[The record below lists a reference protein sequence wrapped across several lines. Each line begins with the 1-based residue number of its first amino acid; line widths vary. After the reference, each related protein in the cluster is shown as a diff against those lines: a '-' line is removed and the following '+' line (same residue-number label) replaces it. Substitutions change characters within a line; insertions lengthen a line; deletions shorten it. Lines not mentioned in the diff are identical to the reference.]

1 MIGPAIPEALLK
13 KKQAHDNEIVISFS
27 DDEEEETN
35 VAGPQI
41 PSHLLQQNTIGP
53 QIPSSANIGPQVPA
67 HLLQKKKV
75 NSDEIVM
82 SDEEESAPQ
91 VGPYIPQHLLEKKKE
106 QESAGP
112 QIPDHILQQK
122 RKNTEETDSNI
133 TGPQIPAHLLNKVEP
148 VEVVA
153 EVDPD
158 DFAPALPPDL
168 LQQRQQKTTTQAT
181 GRRRRPVGP
190 TFPSGPMPPPVEEDD
205 YIVGPALPKN
215 YNPEEEAKY
224 SAIQAIE
231 ERARESREAME
242 KKEANK
248 DKVER
253 PDWMLVPPEV
263 DYLKKA
269 NSSKSRQFTNKT
281 MTKEQLDSTDWTST
295 PAQKQQRLEEIR
307 SGKRQRTEEE
317 TNFSEVDMERIRN
330 IQEYNSQTRPLTLL
344 ELHQQKKKK
353 SKVPTTDIE
362 DVTKR
367 AFDREKD
374 LLGARKMDRKSK
386 NELLKQSAQ
395 FGEKF
400 GYGSSSFL

>member
-1 MIGPAIPEALLK
+1 MIGPAIPVALLK
-13 KKQAHDNEIVISFS
+13 KKQANDNEIVISFS
-27 DDEEEETN
+27 DDEEEEIN
-35 VAGPQI
+35 VVGPQI
-41 PSHLLQQNTIGP
+41 PSHLLQQNSVGP
-53 QIPSSANIGPQVPA
+53 QIPSSVNIGHQVPA
-67 HLLQKKKV
+67 HLLEKKQL

-82 SDEEESAPQ
+82 SDEEEKSTPQ
-91 VGPYIPQHLLEKKKE
+91 VGPFIPQHLLKKKKK
-106 QESAGP
+106 QESVGP

-122 RKNTEETDSNI
+122 RKNTEDIDISDSNM
-133 TGPQIPAHLLNKVEP
+133 TGPQIPAHLSNKVEL
-148 VEVVA
+148 VEVVD
-153 EVDPD
+153 EVNPD

-168 LQQRQQKTTTQAT
+168 LQQRQQKTITQPT

-190 TFPSGPMPPPVEEDD
+190 TFPSGPMPPTLEEED

-231 ERARESREAME
+231 ERAREAREAME

-295 PAQKQQRLEEIR
+295 PAQKQQRLEDIR

-317 TNFSEVDMERIRN
+317 INFSQVDMERIRN
-330 IQEYNSQTRPLTLL
+330 IQEYNVSFDTVRYIIN
-344 ELHQQKKKK
+344 KR
-353 SKVPTTDIE
+353 DILRFFHSR
-362 DVTKR
+362 KQ
-367 AFDREKD
+367 D
-374 LLGARKMDRKSK
+374 L
-386 NELLKQSAQ
+386 
-395 FGEKF
+395 
-400 GYGSSSFL
+400 